1 MKQKIGIYGGSF
13 NPFTKGHLNI
23 LQKAERILGKGNV
36 IVAIGCNPAKTS
48 IVDNTER
55 ANKLA
60 NSLGSPVISY
70 STFLHEL
77 ILQKEAEGYEVV
89 LVRGLRNGEDLAYEE
104 NQLKFIHEFL
114 PKDYY
119 LNTIFLMSDEEY
131 KHISS
136 SAVRQLEAFRP
147 CSAKDYIV

>member
-1 MKQKIGIYGGSF
+1 MKQKIGIYAGSF

-23 LQKAERILGKGNV
+23 LLKAERILGKGNV

-147 CSAKDYIV
+147 GSAKEYII

>member
-1 MKQKIGIYGGSF
+1 MRQKLGIFAGSF
-13 NPFTKGHLNI
+13 APFTIAHRNI
-23 LQKAERILGKGNV
+23 LEKAERILGNGNV
-36 IVAIGCNPAKTS
+36 LVAIGCNPAKTS

-55 ANKLA
+55 ADALA
-60 NSLGSPVISY
+60 AKIGCPVTSY

-77 ILQKEAEGYEVV
+77 ILQKEAEGFDVV

-119 LNTIFLMSDEEY
+119 LNTIFLMSDEEF

-136 SAVRQLEAFRP
+136 SAVRQLETFRP
-147 CSAKDYIV
+147 GSGKEYIV

>member
-1 MKQKIGIYGGSF
+1 MNKKIGIFAGSF
-13 NPFTKGHLNI
+13 NPFTIAHKNI

-114 PKDYY
+114 PKDYS

-136 SAVRQLEAFRP
+136 SAVRQLESFRP
-147 CSAKDYIV
+147 GSAKNYII